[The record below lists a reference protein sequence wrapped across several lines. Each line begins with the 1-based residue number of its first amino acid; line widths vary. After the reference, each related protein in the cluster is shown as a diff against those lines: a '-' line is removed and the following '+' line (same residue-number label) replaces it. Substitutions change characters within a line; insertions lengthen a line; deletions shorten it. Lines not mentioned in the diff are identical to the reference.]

1 MRDRPLILVGLLG
14 FVWLF
19 TLPLWHAYAGKYSP
33 TAPDV
38 KLPANE
44 KQCVAPTP
52 YMRDSHMQLL
62 IDWREDVVRNNHRQ
76 FTAWNGKVYDKS
88 LTRTCLGQCHTKK
101 DEFCDRC
108 HNYAGVSTPY
118 CWDCHHDQNL
128 TAIAGVSGTPGAG
141 VAGQRSAP

>member
-19 TLPLWHAYAGKYSP
+19 TLPVWQAYAGKYSL

-38 KLPANE
+38 KLPVNE
-44 KQCVAPTP
+44 KQCVAPTA

-62 IDWREDVVRNNHRQ
+62 IDWREDVVRNNRRQ

-88 LTRTCLGQCHTKK
+88 LTKTCLGQCHTNKA
-101 DEFCDRC
+101 EFCDRC
-108 HNYAGVSTPY
+108 HSYAGVSGPY
-118 CWDCHHDQNL
+118 CWDCHVDKPL
-128 TAIAGVSGTPGAG
+128 
-141 VAGQRSAP
+141 VARSAP